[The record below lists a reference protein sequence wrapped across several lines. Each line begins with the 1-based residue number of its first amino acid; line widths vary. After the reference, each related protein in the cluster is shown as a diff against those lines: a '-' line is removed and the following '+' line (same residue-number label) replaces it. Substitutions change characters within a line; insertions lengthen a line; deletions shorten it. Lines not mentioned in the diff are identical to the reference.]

1 MEVEC
6 FMDFDKIKITDI
18 VPAQYNPRKISN
30 EEYNKLSNSI
40 SEFGFV
46 DPIIINLKNNH
57 IIGGHQRYDVLL
69 EEYVADSSKYA
80 DLFLIRLGDI
90 GWVFPSS
97 ELEVGDM
104 QHEKALNLAL
114 NRISGEW
121 ENEQLENLL
130 IDLDIDGFDVTLT
143 GFDNLDMKDL
153 NFDLKISN
161 NTPNDKLK
169 SELEKE
175 NFEKEKNIKEYE
187 EQHKDAPSEN
197 VVSTMKEVDVKEE
210 IVYDGLDNEDNV
222 EEKKYKYKCPICG
235 YEWD

>member
-1 MEVEC
+1 
-6 FMDFDKIKITDI
+6 
-18 VPAQYNPRKISN
+18 
-30 EEYNKLSNSI
+30 
-40 SEFGFV
+40 
-46 DPIIINLKNNH
+46 
-57 IIGGHQRYDVLL
+57 
-69 EEYVADSSKYA
+69 
-80 DLFLIRLGDI
+80 
-90 GWVFPSS
+90 
-97 ELEVGDM
+97 M

-161 NTPNDKLK
+161 NAPNDKLK

-175 NFEKEKNIKEYE
+175 NSEKEKNIKEYE

>member
-1 MEVEC
+1 
-6 FMDFDKIKITDI
+6 MDFDKIKITDI

-30 EEYNKLSNSI
+30 AEYNKLSNSI

-69 EEYVADSSKYA
+69 EEYVEDSSKYS
-80 DLFLIRLGDI
+80 DLFLIKLGDI

-97 ELEVGDM
+97 ELEVNDLK
-104 QHEKALNLAL
+104 HEKALNLAL

-130 IDLDIDGFDVTLT
+130 IDLDIDGFDVSLT

-161 NTPNDKLK
+161 KSPSEKLK
-169 SELEKE
+169 FELEKE
-175 NFEKEKNIKEYE
+175 KPEKEKNIKEYK
-187 EQHKDAPSEN
+187 EQHKDDSSG
-197 VVSTMKEVDVKEE
+197 VVSKMKDVEVKEE
-210 IVYDGLDNEDNV
+210 IVYDGLEKEEEV
-222 EEKKYKYKCPICG
+222 KEEKEYKHKCPVCG